1 MGVDIA
7 TPEAGSTTGGLTRDA
22 TFQDGKRFVLIERES
37 GKVLAAIGQDA
48 VLQACDD
55 MSALPSVWHCHWDC
69 DITRGWVTL
78 RNRVTQNY
86 LGGSYH
92 GSLRVASCNA
102 RRESEGWF
110 TGHLVVTRSSGGGQ
124 TLSAPFATG
133 IEQIVHDAGRNASGK
148 LELGTTKG
156 LEWEFVRLE
165 SQ

>member
-1 MGVDIA
+1 MGVDTA
-7 TPEAGSTTGGLTRDA
+7 KPEAGSTTGGLTRDA

-37 GKVLAAIGQDA
+37 GKVLTAIGQDA

-55 MSALPSVWHCHWDC
+55 MSALPSMWHWHWDC
-69 DITRGWVTL
+69 AIVEGWVTL

-86 LGGSYH
+86 LGAVNSYWV
-92 GSLRVASCNA
+92 SVAP
-102 RRESEGWF
+102 REGLF

>member
-37 GKVLAAIGQDA
+37 GKVLTAIGKDA
-48 VLQACDD
+48 LLQACDD
-55 MSALPSVWHCHWDC
+55 MSALPNMWHWHWDC
-69 DITRGWVTL
+69 AIEEGWVTL
-78 RNRVTQNY
+78 RNRVTKNY
-86 LGGSYH
+86 LGSDPCGWY
-92 GSLRVASCNA
+92 LMVAS
-102 RRESEGWF
+102 RDKTF

-124 TLSAPFATG
+124 TLSAPYAKG
-133 IEQIVHDAGRNASGK
+133 IKQIVHIAGRNPSQK
-148 LELGTTKG
+148 LGLGTTDKG

>member
-37 GKVLAAIGQDA
+37 GKVLTAIGEDA

-55 MSALPSVWHCHWDC
+55 MSALPSMWHWHWDC
-69 DITRGWVTL
+69 AIEEGWVTL
-78 RNRVTQNY
+78 RNRVTKNY
-86 LGGSYH
+86 LGSDSRGWY
-92 GSLRVASCNA
+92 LMV
-102 RRESEGWF
+102 ESRDKTF

-124 TLSAPFATG
+124 TLSAPYAKG
-133 IEQIVHDAGRNASGK
+133 IKQIVHDAGHDASGE
-148 LELGTTKG
+148 LVLGTTNG

>member
-37 GKVLAAIGQDA
+37 GKVLTAIGEDA

-55 MSALPSVWHCHWDC
+55 MSALPSMWHWHWDC

-86 LGGSYH
+86 LGGSYY
-92 GSLRVASCNA
+92 GSLRVVSRDA

-124 TLSAPFATG
+124 TLSAPFAMG
-133 IEQIVHDAGRNASGK
+133 IEQIVRNASGK